1 MKYAELTLWGL
12 NHMIKKKFDMF
23 RLRILKLVH
32 YIYSE
37 INNLDIL
44 PAQTKTSLLI
54 NLITIQKNI
63 DKKEIKVS
71 EKMKKEITELLA
83 KLKEPEPIPNL
94 PDLSN
99 EGQKHREMYGRPPIE
114 NQWFDT
120 VKEAGA
126 ISTATPGFIPRPRYR
141 KRKHDEDIK

>member
-1 MKYAELTLWGL
+1 
-12 NHMIKKKFDMF
+12 MIKKKFGLN
-23 RLRILKLVH
+23 RLKILKLVQ

-44 PAQTKTSLLI
+44 PVQTKAQLLI

-71 EKMKKEITELLA
+71 ETLKSEITELLA
-83 KLKEPEPIPNL
+83 KLNEPEPIPNL

-99 EGQKHREMYGRPPIE
+99 EGKKHREMYGRPPIE

-126 ISTATPGFIPRPRYR
+126 ISTSTPGFIPRPRYR